1 MNKDGQRTTQFHVG
15 EPIGIRIKTVL
26 AEDLYTFIKKIELS
40 NGDGAKA
47 LLINNFCRPNEIKTL
62 VFNYA
67 ETKHLFDTAGQGRF
81 ERFMS
86 KGTVQMG
93 SNTFGPSISKF
104 LDRSLRQMIV

>member
-47 LLINNFCRPNEIKTL
+47 LLINNFCRPNDIKTL

-81 ERFMS
+81 ERLKLEIF
-86 KGTVQMG
+86 
-93 SNTFGPSISKF
+93 
-104 LDRSLRQMIV
+104 RA

>member
-86 KGTVQMG
+86 KVD
-93 SNTFGPSISKF
+93 GPNGIKYFWSVHFKIF
-104 LDRSLRQMIV
+104 EPFQN

>member
-1 MNKDGQRTTQFHVG
+1 VNKDGQRTTQFHVG

-47 LLINNFCRPNEIKTL
+47 LLINNFCRPNDIKTL

-81 ERFMS
+81 ESGDLSCLKF
-86 KGTVQMG
+86 KHL
-93 SNTFGPSISKF
+93 NTETWK
-104 LDRSLRQMIV
+104 RSVS